1 LQEEVEKS
9 KMEKRPSD
17 RDKGLFKKKEEK
29 EPLSRDPDRSPIGEV
44 SSVELD
50 NIFFPEEKKGQPPA
64 GSIPRIPRLS
74 LEDATPIPFEKELP
88 QKTHIPSPGQWQKTR
103 EVSFRP
109 PLAPQP
115 QMPPKEGARRVA
127 PKPQLSASA
136 PSPAEITSFFV
147 PADRIDARGNIIPVE
162 PPPEETADGI
172 GHGLRKKPGP
182 LYTVMLAF
190 GRRIH
195 FTKTISLCSEFLGIT
210 KKEAERRIR
219 FGKGILFENVDAAA
233 ARDLQVQFTKISQ
246 GVRIVRENALARI
259 PEPQEVLVWLF
270 SRRHFQ
276 VTTNHE
282 KLVLPWDNI
291 QLAVAGGVRLH
302 ETGHSHKK
310 VLDMILS
317 EPNIRLRVWDATF
330 NYRASG
336 VPFASLGE
344 ANFLNLIKILVRF
357 IKKAHFSPTLKE
369 MIDMNLADPRH
380 FENMEE
386 FENYTRWLYLTFY
399 GEPLR
404 L

>member
-17 RDKGLFKKKEEK
+17 RDKGFFDKKEEK
-29 EPLSRDPDRSPIGEV
+29 KQPSRVPSQIPMLELSL
-44 SSVELD
+44 VELD
-50 NIFFPEEKKGQPPA
+50 NIFFPEEKEGQPPV
-64 GSIPRIPRLS
+64 SSTPRIPRIS
-74 LEDATPIPFEKELP
+74 LEDATPIPLEKEPP
-88 QKTHIPSPGQWQKTR
+88 QKTHIPSPGQQQKAQ

-109 PLAPQP
+109 PKAPQP
-115 QMPPKEGARRVA
+115 QMPPEAEARHVM
-127 PKPQLSASA
+127 PKPQPSASA
-136 PSPAEITSFFV
+136 SSTAEVTSFFV

-162 PPPEETADGI
+162 PPSEETDNGI
-172 GHGLRKKPGP
+172 GRGMRKKPGP
-182 LYTVMLAF
+182 LYTVILAF

-195 FTKTISLCSEFLGIT
+195 FTKTIKLCSEFLGIT
-210 KKEAERRIR
+210 KEEAERRIR
-219 FGKGILFENVDAAA
+219 FGKGVLFENVDAAT
-233 ARDLQVQFTKISQ
+233 ARDLQKQFTNISQ
-246 GVRIVRENALARI
+246 GVRIVRENALARV

-302 ETGHSHKK
+302 ERGHSHKK
-310 VLDMILS
+310 VLDLILS
-317 EPNIRLRVWDATF
+317 EPHIRLRAWDTTF

-336 VPFASLGE
+336 VPFDPLGE
-344 ANFLNLIKILVRF
+344 VNFLNLIKILVRF

-369 MIDMNLADPRH
+369 MIDLNLADPRH
-380 FENMEE
+380 FEITEE

>member
-1 LQEEVEKS
+1 
-9 KMEKRPSD
+9 MEKRPLD

-29 EPLSRDPDRSPIGEV
+29 EPLLRDPNRSPFSEV

-64 GSIPRIPRLS
+64 GSTPRIPRIS
-74 LEDATPIPFEKELP
+74 LEDATPIPLEKEPP
-88 QKTHIPSPGQWQKTR
+88 QKAHIPSPGQWQKTQ

-109 PLAPQP
+109 PKAPQP
-115 QMPPKEGARRVA
+115 QMPPKEEARRVV
-127 PKPQLSASA
+127 PKPQPSASA
-136 PSPAEITSFFV
+136 PSPEEITSFFV

-162 PPPEETADGI
+162 SSPEETDNGI
-172 GHGLRKKPGP
+172 GHGMRKKPGP

-195 FTKTISLCSEFLGIT
+195 FTKTINLCSEFLGIT
-210 KKEAERRIR
+210 KEEAERRIR
-219 FGKGILFENVDAAA
+219 FGKGILFENVDAAT
-233 ARDLQVQFTKISQ
+233 ARDLQAQFTNISQ
-246 GVRIVRENALARI
+246 GVRIVRENVLAQI

-291 QLAVAGGVRLH
+291 RLAVAGGVRLH

-310 VLDMILS
+310 ALDMILS
-317 EPNIRLRVWDATF
+317 EPHIRLRVWDATF

-336 VPFASLGE
+336 VPFDSLGE
-344 ANFLNLIKILVRF
+344 VNFLNLIKVLVRF

-380 FENMEE
+380 FESLEE

>member
-1 LQEEVEKS
+1 
-9 KMEKRPSD
+9 MEKRPSD

-29 EPLSRDPDRSPIGEV
+29 KPLSHDPNRIPLSEV

-64 GSIPRIPRLS
+64 GSTPRIPRIS
-74 LEDATPIPFEKELP
+74 LEDATPIPLEKEPP
-88 QKTHIPSPGQWQKTR
+88 QKTHI
-103 EVSFRP
+103 
-109 PLAPQP
+109 
-115 QMPPKEGARRVA
+115 
-127 PKPQLSASA
+127 

-162 PPPEETADGI
+162 PPPEETDNGI
-172 GHGLRKKPGP
+172 GHGMRKKPGP

-210 KKEAERRIR
+210 KEEAERRIR
-219 FGKGILFENVDAAA
+219 FGKGILFENVDAAT
-233 ARDLQVQFTKISQ
+233 ARDLQEQFINISQ

-282 KLVLPWDNI
+282 KLVLPWENI
-291 QLAVAGGVRLH
+291 RLAVAGGVRLH
-302 ETGHSHKK
+302 KTGYSHKK

-317 EPNIRLRVWDATF
+317 EPHIRLRVWDATF

-336 VPFASLGE
+336 VPFDSLGE

-380 FENMEE
+380 FESLDE
-386 FENYTRWLYLTFY
+386 FENYARWLYLTFY